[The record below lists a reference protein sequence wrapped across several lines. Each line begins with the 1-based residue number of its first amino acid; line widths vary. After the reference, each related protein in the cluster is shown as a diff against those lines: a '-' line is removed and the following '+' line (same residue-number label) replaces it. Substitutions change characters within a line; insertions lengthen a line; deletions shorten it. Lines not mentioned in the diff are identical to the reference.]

1 MFLGLACVIIQGYS
15 SLSHSDQ
22 RLLLGGCIIIII
34 IIIMHHVS
42 SIHDAST
49 TLLTIAYAFLFLVD
63 VGLIKATIVIKQFL
77 IMIMYGIRLY

>member
-15 SLSHSDQ
+15 SSSHSDQ

-34 IIIMHHVS
+34 IIIMHVS

-49 TLLTIAYAFLFLVD
+49 TTLLTITYAFLFLVD
-63 VGLIKATIVIKQFL
+63 VGLIKATIVIKQIL
-77 IMIMYGIRLY
+77 MMIMYGIRLY

>member
-15 SLSHSDQ
+15 SSSHSDQ

-34 IIIMHHVS
+34 IIIMHVS

-49 TLLTIAYAFLFLVD
+49 TLLTITYAFLFLVD
-63 VGLIKATIVIKQFL
+63 VGLIKATIVIKQIL